1 MFLKLMKIE
10 SSMKPESSMKFG
22 GIPEEE
28 EELKKKKMLSV
39 NVMQY
44 FLLSC

>member
-1 MFLKLMKIE
+1 MKIE

-28 EELKKKKMLSV
+28 EEFKKNVVGECYAIFSIVMLKK
-39 NVMQY
+39 N
-44 FLLSC
+44 F